1 MLSLDDLKSV
11 IMLSH
16 LTDTM
21 LEKLIKITLVTEMA
35 AGKYIFREGD
45 YAQHLYSVLEG
56 KVGLELEKTTSEVIM
71 IDKITRGYS
80 FGFSALVDMEQKKY
94 ISAAKTLTDVKLLKW
109 SHSELE
115 QLFYEDYEMG
125 FLLMRKIAKIAK
137 ARVRVRN
144 VQFLNIYK

>member
-21 LEKLIKITLVTEMA
+21 LEKMIKVTLVTEIA

-109 SHSELE
+109 SHAELE
-115 QLFYEDYEMG
+115 QLFYDDYEMG
-125 FLLMRKIAKIAK
+125 FLLMRRIAKIAK